1 LMSRID
7 PDLIQRLLEA
17 NKSNWLPVQLK

>member
-17 NKSNWLPVQLK
+17 NKSNWLTVQLK

>member
-17 NKSNWLPVQLK
+17 NKSNWLAVQLK